1 MVRYKIRVNGFSVFF
16 CADIPAVGV
25 TISKE
30 ILALLLA
37 LLYSEKV
44 LPHSVG
50 KWRRLVEVLVLSV
63 KMTSPLHLMVVWQTK
78 MVFAWKSTASH
89 RRPQISLRLIP

>member
-1 MVRYKIRVNGFSVFF
+1 MVRYKIRVNGISVFF

-44 LPHSVG
+44 LPHSG
-50 KWRRLVEVLVLSV
+50 GNG
-63 KMTSPLHLMVVWQTK
+63 
-78 MVFAWKSTASH
+78 
-89 RRPQISLRLIP
+89 